1 MGTICAYAND
11 EKATEAVPA
20 AQNIIEQNPMELPE
34 NQVLVYYI
42 FLGRK

>member
-11 EKATEAVPA
+11 DKGTEAVPA
-20 AQNIIEQNPMELPE
+20 EQNVIEQNSMELPE

-42 FLGRK
+42 FLGR